1 MWIAVVLAI
10 AAFLALA
17 FRASGLLAW
26 VAGASFGLPCAGASP
41 AVTNPRVF
49 LVRIIVLMSRP
60 LSG

>member
-17 FRASGLLAW
+17 FRASGLLAC
-26 VAGASFGLPCAGASP
+26 GASFGLPCAGASP
-41 AVTNPRVF
+41 AVMHPRVF